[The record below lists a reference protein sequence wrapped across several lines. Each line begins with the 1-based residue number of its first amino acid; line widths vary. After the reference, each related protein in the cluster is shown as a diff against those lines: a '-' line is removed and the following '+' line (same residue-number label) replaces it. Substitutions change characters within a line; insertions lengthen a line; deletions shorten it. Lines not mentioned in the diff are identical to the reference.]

1 MASRYD
7 VLPQYGEATGFQGAI
22 NNHQQ
27 QSDDP
32 KTQKASGI
40 RRIYWRSPTSM
51 IGLFIGATG
60 AAVAHHLYYD
70 SIDGSEVTI
79 VRDEWTLEAVRSSQE
94 LKLRFG
100 AGLAFVAK
108 AMFAASAI
116 VAYEQRA
123 WLTARN
129 KAVTVAGLDAM
140 FSAAQSPLSFFSPDF
155 LRKAKA
161 GAIMALLIWQ
171 VYLISVFFLSRVP

>member
-1 MASRYD
+1 MASSYD
-7 VLPQYGEATGFQGAI
+7 ILPQDGEATGFQGAI
-22 NNHQQ
+22 NNHHQ
-27 QSDDP
+27 QSDEP
-32 KTQKASGI
+32 EAQKTRSGI
-40 RRIYWRSPTSM
+40 WRIHWRSPTSM

-70 SIDGSEVTI
+70 SIDGSEVVI
-79 VRDEWTLEAVRSSQE
+79 VQDEWTLEAVRNSQE
-94 LKLRFG
+94 WKLRFG
-100 AGLAFVAK
+100 AGLAFLAK
-108 AMFAASAI
+108 AMFAASAS

-161 GAIMALLIWQ
+161 GAIMALLVW
-171 VYLISVFFLSRVP
+171 